1 MRHLTQL
8 KPQKR
13 KCNRISIFSDFCI
26 IDKTIS
32 FNFMILNIEF
42 KFKNQI
48 NIVFATSDVIIYNS
62 EQEKKIFQNP
72 LFTLVVKGFNKF
84 TALKM

>member
-1 MRHLTQL
+1 
-8 KPQKR
+8 
-13 KCNRISIFSDFCI
+13 
-26 IDKTIS
+26 
-32 FNFMILNIEF
+32 MILNIEF